1 MVEAMKK
8 ITATASR
15 DGAFWLVYVPEVD
28 QYTQGRNLA
37 DAENMARD
45 LAATLWDVPV
55 DEVEL
60 ESFVI
65 SLPHE
70 VRAEMKRAT
79 ELRERAALANNE
91 AAQASRA
98 AARLM
103 HERHHMTVRD
113 IGAALGVSY
122 QRASQLVGPRLR
134 DRGVKV

>member
-1 MVEAMKK
+1 MKK

-37 DAENMARD
+37 NAKDMARD
-45 LAATLWDVPV
+45 LAATLWDVPI

-65 SLPHE
+65 ELPDE
-70 VRAEMKRAT
+70 VRTELERT
-79 ELRERAALANNE
+79 VELRERAALANSE
-91 AAQASRA
+91 AAQASREA
-98 AARLM
+98 AQLM

-113 IGAALGVSY
+113 IGAALGVSH
-122 QRASQLVGPRLR
+122 QRAAQLVRRPPKK
-134 DRGVKV
+134 VKA